1 MEQALNIAIP
11 LIAGLIGI
19 AYGARL
25 TRDNEARKWLRE
37 QRLIHYAQTLDK
49 IQAIEEAFVSL
60 EQAVLNDKKDLI
72 PDKYRAF
79 IAASGNK
86 WNQSTISL
94 IGSHMLNDSLVR
106 YMLICSK
113 RIMLL
118 PELIET
124 TDAKAWNSIQQD
136 AIDLWTLVKVHMHS
150 DMGMHTNSWFHSY
163 KKKSKF
169 ILKKAIKRK
178 KSPRVSISG
187 YPSLEELR
195 LLRDIGTQKST
206 QSE

>member
-1 MEQALNIAIP
+1 
-11 LIAGLIGI
+11 
-19 AYGARL
+19 
-25 TRDNEARKWLRE
+25 
-37 QRLIHYAQTLDK
+37 
-49 IQAIEEAFVSL
+49 
-60 EQAVLNDKKDLI
+60 
-72 PDKYRAF
+72 
-79 IAASGNK
+79 
-86 WNQSTISL
+86 
-94 IGSHMLNDSLVR
+94 
-106 YMLICSK
+106 
-113 RIMLL
+113 MLL